1 MKNLIKS
8 NIILIIITIIMFLTW
23 LIMFYNSIITQVLIT
38 MLNPDIPY
46 SIVPSV
52 GILFNLILS
61 FIVGINIGRR
71 LK

>member
-1 MKNLIKS
+1 
-8 NIILIIITIIMFLTW
+8 MFLTW